1 MADPHKEYPNKSY
14 IKMSEQDQASSGGP
28 NIAVRYP
35 LSLAP
40 VDGYTSIKSYRQ
52 LATQNLK
59 MLVLTCPGERI
70 MDPMFGVGLRNFLFE
85 MNDVTTQGNIES
97 RIINQVRMYLPYL
110 EILRIDFDTKENEFQ
125 DDFTSNYLHLAIHF
139 RIKPL
144 DVYEVLDVTAS
155 GN

>member
-1 MADPHKEYPNKSY
+1 MADPHKDRPSSSY
-14 IKMSEQDQASSGGP
+14 VRQSEQQQAGSGSSL
-28 NIAVRYP
+28 AVKLP
-35 LSLAP
+35 LSLDG

-85 MNDVTTQGNIES
+85 MNNVTTQGDIEA
-97 RIINQVRMYLPYL
+97 RIVNQVKMYLPYL
-110 EILRIDFDTKENEFQ
+110 EILRIDFDTKENIMQE
-125 DDFTSNYLHLAIHF
+125 DFASNFLHIAIHF

-144 DVYEVLDVTAS
+144 DVYEVLDVSVT

>member
-14 IKMSEQDQASSGGP
+14 IKMSEQEQASSGGP

-35 LSLAP
+35 LSLDP